1 MKTGDLVN
9 FKGNLRL
16 VIHEFTFK
24 QYCEKHDDLGLEYD
38 IDDAWENWQK
48 NGPLFQIIDEN
59 GKIGVMWRNKSV

>member
-1 MKTGDLVN
+1 MIV
-9 FKGNLRL
+9 
-16 VIHEFTFK
+16 HEFTFK

-59 GKIGVMWRNKSV
+59 GKISVMWRSKNV